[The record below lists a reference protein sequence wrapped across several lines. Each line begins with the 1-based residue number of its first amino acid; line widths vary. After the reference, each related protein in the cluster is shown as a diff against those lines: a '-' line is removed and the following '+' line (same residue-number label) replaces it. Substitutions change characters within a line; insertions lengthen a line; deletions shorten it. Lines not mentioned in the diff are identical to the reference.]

1 MMFFATRLQGHT
13 SGQNASAKSVICHL
27 EHNAQKCWAF
37 PPTLAFVHTK
47 QNDSRVLGHL
57 FDLIFEKGDASQSVI
72 AGERMLSPG
81 SSLSPASFVM
91 LLPSL
96 THLPCYLTQLPP
108 CHSVLLAP
116 WRGLPSDGP
125 SAPLLL
131 SLSRGR
137 ECSTGRGWS
146 FTTSLGIFAG
156 THHQEFSQL
165 VSMKLVSTQ
174 QICADY

>member
-1 MMFFATRLQGHT
+1 MFFATRLQGHT

-125 SAPLLL
+125 SALLL
-131 SLSRGR
+131 ASLSRGR

-156 THHQEFSQL
+156 TSSGVFSTCL
-165 VSMKLVSTQ
+165 NEACLYSANL
-174 QICADY
+174 C